1 MREMSADCLV
11 HQSRQITTHG
21 GDESI
26 INRKVS
32 NGNVA
37 DLMMCTGCVVGLS
50 YLMSSEFCFNYLV
63 TVSSYQH

>member
-11 HQSRQITTHG
+11 HPSRQITAHG

-50 YLMSSEFCFNYLV
+50 YLICVELKF
-63 TVSSYQH
+63 